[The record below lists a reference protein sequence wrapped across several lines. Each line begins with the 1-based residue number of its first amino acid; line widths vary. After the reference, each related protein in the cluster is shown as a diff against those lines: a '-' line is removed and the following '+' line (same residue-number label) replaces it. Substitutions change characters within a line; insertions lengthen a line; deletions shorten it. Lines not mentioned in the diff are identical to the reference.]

1 MNARLSTL
9 AVQQEF
15 VKSDLQSK
23 KKKWTRGRF
32 SPFVYVVRYFL
43 ICHLYMTIQYNTVQ
57 THLSAG

>member
-23 KKKWTRGRF
+23 KKYGLG
-32 SPFVYVVRYFL
+32 VDLV
-43 ICHLYMTIQYNTVQ
+43 
-57 THLSAG
+57 LSFMLSVIS

>member
-23 KKKWTRGRF
+23 KKNGLG
-32 SPFVYVVRYFL
+32 VDLV
-43 ICHLYMTIQYNTVQ
+43 
-57 THLSAG
+57 LSFMLLVIS